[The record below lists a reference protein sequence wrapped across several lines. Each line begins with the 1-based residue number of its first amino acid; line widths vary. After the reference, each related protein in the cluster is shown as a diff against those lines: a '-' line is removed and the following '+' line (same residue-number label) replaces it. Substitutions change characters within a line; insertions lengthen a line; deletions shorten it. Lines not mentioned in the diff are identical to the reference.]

1 LLFDD
6 RFAIMKISMTGVSP
20 HPKGRF
26 SAMMTIGTCVTFD
39 ASPIADKFANLT
51 KLGLHHCQLMSWDQ
65 SQRTDERAE
74 EVIAAC
80 KEYDVTITALWC
92 GWEGPVEW
100 NFYGGQETLG
110 LVPEPYRYARLLNLK
125 QGADFAKKIGVSD
138 IVTHMGYVPANPYD
152 ARYPGFVAAVLSLAA
167 YLKQNDQYLLF
178 ETGQETPVTL
188 LRLFED
194 VGLDNLGVNL
204 DPANLIL
211 YGMGNPVDAL
221 DVFGKYVRGV
231 HGKDGKYPTSGREL
245 GEETP
250 MGQGKVD
257 FPALIK
263 GLHELGYDGCIT
275 IEREI
280 EGDQQTADIIIARDM
295 LQGIIDNL

>member
-1 LLFDD
+1 
-6 RFAIMKISMTGVSP
+6 
-20 HPKGRF
+20 
-26 SAMMTIGTCVTFD
+26 MMTIGTCVTFD
-39 ASPIADKFANLT
+39 ATPIAEKFKNLT
-51 KLGLHHCQLMSWDQ
+51 ALGLHHCQLMSWDQ
-65 SQRTDERAE
+65 SQRTDERVQ
-74 EVIAAC
+74 EVLDAC

-92 GWEGPVEW
+92 GWEGPVQW

-110 LVPEPYRYARLLNLK
+110 LVPEAYRYARVQNLK
-125 QGADFAKKIGVSD
+125 QGAAWAKKIGVSD
-138 IVTHMGYVPANPYD
+138 IVTHMGYVPENPYD
-152 ARYPGFVAAVLSLAA
+152 PHYSGFVAAVAHLAEV
-167 YLKQNDQYLLF
+167 LKMNDQYLLF
-178 ETGQETPVTL
+178 ETGQETPVAL

-194 VGLDNLGVNL
+194 VGFDNLAVNL

-211 YGMGNPVDAL
+211 YGKGNPVDAL
-221 DVFGKYVRGV
+221 DVIGKYVRGV

-245 GEETP
+245 GCETA

-280 EGDQQTADIIIARDM
+280 EGDQQTADIVMARDM
-295 LQGIIDNL
+295 LQSIINAL

>member
-1 LLFDD
+1 
-6 RFAIMKISMTGVSP
+6 
-20 HPKGRF
+20 
-26 SAMMTIGTCVTFD
+26 MMTIGTCVTFD
-39 ASPIADKFANLT
+39 ATPLAEKFKNLT
-51 KLGLHHCQLMSWDQ
+51 ALGLHHCQLMSWDQ
-65 SQRTDERAE
+65 SQRTDERVQ
-74 EVIAAC
+74 EVLDAC

-92 GWEGPVEW
+92 GWEGPVQW

-110 LVPEPYRYARLLNLK
+110 LVPEAYRYARIQNIK
-125 QGADFAKKIGVSD
+125 QGADFAKKIGVTD
-138 IVTHMGYVPANPYD
+138 IVTHMGYVPENPYD
-152 ARYPGFVAAVLSLAA
+152 PHYSGFVAAVAHLAEV
-167 YLKQNDQYLLF
+167 LKANGQYLLF

-194 VGLDNLGVNL
+194 VGFDNLAVNL

-211 YGMGNPVDAL
+211 YGKGNPVDAL
-221 DVFGKYVRGV
+221 DVIGKYVRGV

-245 GEETP
+245 GWEMP

-280 EGDQQTADIIIARDM
+280 EGDQQTADIVMARDM
-295 LQGIIDNL
+295 LQGILNAL

>member
-1 LLFDD
+1 
-6 RFAIMKISMTGVSP
+6 
-20 HPKGRF
+20 
-26 SAMMTIGTCVTFD
+26 MMTIGTCVTFD
-39 ASPIADKFANLT
+39 ATPIAEKFKNLT
-51 KLGLHHCQLMSWDQ
+51 ALGLHHCQLMSWDQ
-65 SQRTDERAE
+65 SQRTDERVQ
-74 EVIAAC
+74 EVLDAC

-92 GWEGPVEW
+92 GWEGPVQW

-110 LVPEPYRYARLLNLK
+110 LVPEAYRYARLQNLL
-125 QGADFAKKIGVSD
+125 QGAQFAKKIGVTD
-138 IVTHMGYVPANPYD
+138 IVTHMGYVPENPYD
-152 ARYPGFVAAVLSLAA
+152 PHYSGFVAVVTYLAEVL
-167 YLKQNDQYLLF
+167 KFNGQYLLF

-194 VGLDNLGVNL
+194 VGFDNLGVNL

-211 YGMGNPVDAL
+211 YGKGNPVDAL
-221 DVFGKYVRGV
+221 DVIGKYVRGV

-245 GEETP
+245 GWETP

-280 EGDQQTADIIIARDM
+280 EGDQQTADIVMARDM
-295 LQGIIDNL
+295 LQGIIDSL